1 MVKKLTIPKIPNR
14 ELEVGVQYYPCPPA
28 ATFSMHSHALVA
40 KGFPSEQ
47 LLRHRAPKF
56 VLQILVDMS
65 IAVIVRSIKK
75 RENPLLFL

>member
-1 MVKKLTIPKIPNR
+1 MAKKLTIPKSRIGK
-14 ELEVGVQYYPCPPA
+14 LEAGVQYYPQPPA
-28 ATFSMHSHALVA
+28 ATSSMGHSHALVA

-65 IAVIVRSIKK
+65 IAVIVH
-75 RENPLLFL
+75 